1 MDFPLVGPHEL
12 WLGETLVAER
22 AERNLRLV
30 VIVDL
35 CLVGLE
41 ETKSCQTKYSKL
53 FQLLAFSVKQEKLR
67 IKRTSLGKKAL
78 SKTVLVYGT

>member
-41 ETKSCQTKYSKL
+41 ETKSCQTKYSL
-53 FQLLAFSVKQEKLR
+53 TIPTVG
-67 IKRTSLGKKAL
+67 IL
-78 SKTVLVYGT
+78 SKTRETSYKKDQPW